1 MITVKIVENNG
12 LVALCTVTGDED
24 EFRAD
29 LALIKSI
36 PFADRDF
43 VADAEP
49 KYWRVRNAERYAD
62 RIDDIRVAIDIY
74 KRQLRMF

>member
-12 LVALCTVTGDED
+12 LVALCTITGSPE

-36 PFADRDF
+36 PFNDRDF
-43 VADAEP
+43 VDTVEP
-49 KYWRVRNAERYAD
+49 KYWRVGNAERYAELVPEIGD
-62 RIDDIRVAIDIY
+62 AIRIH
-74 KRQLRMF
+74 KRQLKMF